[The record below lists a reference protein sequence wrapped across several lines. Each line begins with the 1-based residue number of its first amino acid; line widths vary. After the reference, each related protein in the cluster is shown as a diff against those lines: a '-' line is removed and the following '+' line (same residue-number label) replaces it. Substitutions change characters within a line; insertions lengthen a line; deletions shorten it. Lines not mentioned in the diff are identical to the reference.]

1 MSQEGDEAHTPVG
14 RGRKEGGGGQQARV
28 RWAAHLAP
36 LLLPARCPGVRRA
49 RRPGVRRARR
59 HRRPRVRRSG
69 ARCRRRRHRRPAD
82 LRSKR
87 GEDEQV
93 VGQTPVRWQ
102 CRVAV

>member
-36 LLLPARCPGVRRA
+36 LLLPTC
-49 RRPGVRRARR
+49 
-59 HRRPRVRRSG
+59 RPRVRRPRVSRR
-69 ARCRRRRHRRPAD
+69 ARRRRPRRRRPRPRRRPAD

-93 VGQTPVRWQ
+93 VGQTPVRRQ